1 MENKRGVGT
10 HYEDIA
16 VKFLEDNKYTILER
30 NFRFH
35 RDEIDIIAK
44 DKDTIVFVEV
54 KYRSTEI
61 KGYPSEAVDY
71 KKQKVISKVAL
82 YYITSKLKR
91 TEVPCRFDVVGILG
105 DKIEHIKNAFDFI
118 GN

>member
-16 VKFLEDNKYTILER
+16 VKFLEENKYTILER

-44 DKDTIVFVEV
+44 DDDTIVFVEV
-54 KYRSTEI
+54 KYRSSEI

-71 KKQKVISKVAL
+71 K
-82 YYITSKLKR
+82 TD
-91 TEVPCRFDVVGILG
+91 VPCRFDVVGILG